1 MLPSF
6 YKALV
11 MTNKYA
17 GPKNVMPQMPL
28 FGIAA
33 RTQFEHNYFF
43 ALSPDAEV
51 RHQLSMV
58 ASDLKT
64 SDSLN
69 GSWIAS
75 ERYHLPL
82 HHLGQFQEVNPDL
95 VKRALIAANNITMA
109 AFNIK
114 LDHFMSL
121 DSKTGKFPCVLTSKY
136 ELPELKNFWQELKN
150 NILAQRLGQNVE
162 NSFTP
167 LTTLLYS
174 RQPVV
179 KTHAIN
185 PIEWRVKDFV
195 LIESLVGKSEHIE
208 LGRWPLVGGPLGP
221 NSSPE

>member
-1 MLPSF
+1 MLPSIQ
-6 YKALV
+6 KALF

-17 GPKNVMPQMPL
+17 GPKNIMPQMPL

-33 RTQFEHNYFF
+33 NAQFEHNYFF
-43 ALSPDAEV
+43 ALSPDALV
-51 RHQLSMV
+51 RTQLSQV
-58 ASDLKT
+58 ANDLKA
-64 SDSLN
+64 SDSLS

-75 ERYHLPL
+75 ERYHLTL
-82 HHLGQFQEVNPDL
+82 HHLGQFPEVHPDL
-95 VKRALIAANNITMA
+95 VKRALAAASHIQLS

-114 LDHFMSL
+114 LDHFMSF

-150 NILAQRLGQNVE
+150 NLLAQKLGQNTG

-167 LTTLLYS
+167 HTTLLYS

-179 KTHAIN
+179 KTHAVT

-195 LIESLVGKSEHIE
+195 LIESLVGRSEHIE
-208 LGRWPLVGGPLGP
+208 LGRWPLVD
-221 NSSPE
+221 SR

>member
-1 MLPSF
+1 
-6 YKALV
+6 

-28 FGIAA
+28 FGIGANS
-33 RTQFEHNYFF
+33 QFEHNYFF
-43 ALSPDAEV
+43 ALSPDADV
-51 RHQLSMV
+51 RKQLSQV
-58 ASDLKT
+58 ANDLKT

-75 ERYHLPL
+75 ERYHLTL
-82 HHLGQFQEVNPDL
+82 HHLGQFPEVHPDL
-95 VKRALIAANNITMA
+95 VKRALAAANNIQMP

-114 LDHFMSL
+114 LDHFMSF

-150 NILAQRLGQNVE
+150 NLLAQRLGQNLA

-167 LTTLLYS
+167 HTTLLYS
-174 RQPVV
+174 RQPVI
-179 KTHAIN
+179 KTHAIT
-185 PIEWRVKDFV
+185 PIQWPVKDFV

-208 LGRWPLVGGPLGP
+208 LGRWPLSNLA
-221 NSSPE
+221 